1 MELDE
6 SYLKLIIQNCEAI
19 KNMNKSIDIIQE
31 ELKNNRD
38 LLSSVKE
45 IVTEMKRT
53 REDVCKIEARL
64 GIIEKKPAQNYEDV
78 KKTILNTLISLTC
91 GGIIGSI
98 LSLILK

>member
-19 KNMNKSIDIIQE
+19 KNMNKSIDVIQE

-53 REDVCKIEARL
+53 REGRL
-64 GIIEKKPAQNYEDV
+64 QDRKPIMGLIEKKPAQNYEDV
-78 KKTILNTLISLTC
+78 KKQYLIH
-91 GGIIGSI
+91 
-98 LSLILK
+98 